1 LSRNTKKNTRQHLK
15 ILTSLLK
22 YETFR
27 KKYVEYTDS
36 TGVAHPAYDKKR
48 ISKTAYQALDIA
60 NV

>member
-1 LSRNTKKNTRQHLK
+1 MEGDEDFANKDWKTVTYNITAS
-15 ILTSLLK
+15 
-22 YETFR
+22 
-27 KKYVEYTDS
+27 EYTDS